1 MKPLLTIARL
11 VLLSIGLLLPALV
24 QAESLE
30 TQLDQYLQLTNDNP
44 AKATEL
50 ILQLEKQL
58 ASDTPALTRAR
69 IWSYLSSDY
78 LHRDDYAKAQQYID
92 LSLELAEQSQSDDIR
107 TEALADQLALYQK
120 QHLPGKARAIMP
132 QLQEAL
138 AGAHVERIRYY
149 AANSLGFFLQTED
162 RYDEA
167 LQAFYQAYAAIE
179 NSTHPR
185 TPLRKIILQNAIAS
199 LNTSLAQY
207 QKADEALQNNL
218 RQAQADKS
226 LNSLL
231 PDIYLRMGANF
242 ASTQNWADAE
252 QANQQGLHWS
262 QQLNNQ
268 WAAATFLNNLG
279 DLRLKQSQYAE
290 AEPLFVEAKKLAEQN
305 NDRLMVLTAE
315 FNLGFIQV
323 KQGKHADGLTRMS
336 TVVAKARELELAD
349 TELLTYVSEL
359 ADAYGHAGAHADEAR
374 LLREYNTLSQNIF
387 KQDRDQEVSALQ
399 EAFSAKEKAKQIE
412 SLKQQN
418 ALNTA
423 QLAQKELQQRVIL
436 LIGLVVLLASTLLYL
451 LYRKVRDANQQLQH
465 ANDQLAYNS
474 LHDPLTGLLNR
485 RSLHE
490 FMQKRTEQGER
501 RQLPTATTDGFILL
515 DIDYFKHINDHHGH
529 AAGDLVL
536 IEVGQRL
543 KQLTRPGDMVL
554 RWGGEEFLIVL
565 RNINQT
571 ALTNFTNRVLQVIGS
586 EPVSY
591 ENSKI
596 PVTASAGFLTLP
608 FAGLDEAELN
618 WEKALKLAD
627 MALYLGKVHG
637 RNRGYGLVDLHRPY
651 HELKTQLE
659 TDLSLPIEQGTLEIT
674 LVLGPPQ
681 HSEQD

>member
-11 VLLSIGLLLPALV
+11 VLFSIGILLPALV
-24 QAESLE
+24 HAESLE
-30 TQLDQYLQLTNDNP
+30 KQLDQYLLLNNENP
-44 AKATEL
+44 AKASAL
-50 ILQLEKQL
+50 VLQLENQL
-58 ASDTPALTRAR
+58 TPDTPALTRAR
-69 IWSYLSSDY
+69 LWSYLSSDY
-78 LHRDDYAKAQQYID
+78 SHKNDFAKTQHYID

-107 TEALADQLALYQK
+107 AEALADQLALYQK
-120 QHLPGKARAIMP
+120 QHLQGKARAILP

-185 TPLRKIILQNAIAS
+185 TPIRKIIIQNAIAA

-207 QKADEALQNNL
+207 QKADETLKNNL
-218 RQAQADKS
+218 RQALADKN
-226 LNSLL
+226 LNFML
-231 PDIYLRMGANF
+231 PDIYLRMGVNF
-242 ASTQNWADAE
+242 ASTQNWAEAE
-252 QANQQGLHWS
+252 QANQQGLQWAR
-262 QQLNNQ
+262 QLNNEGFT
-268 WAAATFLNNLG
+268 AIFLNNLG
-279 DLRLKQSQYAE
+279 DLRLKQNKYAE
-290 AEPLFVEAKKLAEQN
+290 AEPLFVESKQLAEQK
-305 NDRLMVLTAE
+305 NDRLMILTAE

-323 KQGKHADGLTRMS
+323 KQGNHTDGLKRMS
-336 TVVAKARELELAD
+336 AVVVKARELELAD
-349 TELLTYVSEL
+349 TELLTYVAEL

-374 LLREYNTLSQNIF
+374 VLREHNRLSQNIF

-412 SLKQQN
+412 SLEQQN
-418 ALNTA
+418 KLSSA
-423 QLAQKELQQRVIL
+423 QLAQKELQQRVML

-451 LYRKVRDANQQLQH
+451 LYRKVRDANQRLKH
-465 ANDQLAYNS
+465 ANEQLAYNS

-515 DIDYFKHINDHHGH
+515 DVDYFKHINDHHGH
-529 AAGDLVL
+529 AAGDAVL
-536 IEVGQRL
+536 IEIGRRL
-543 KQLTRPGDMVL
+543 KQLTRQGDMVL

-565 RNINQT
+565 RNLNQT
-571 ALTNFTNRVLQVIGS
+571 ALTNFTNRALQVIGS
-586 EPVSY
+586 EPILY
-591 ENSKI
+591 EKTSI
-596 PVTASAGFLTLP
+596 AVTASAGFLTLP
-608 FAGLDEAELN
+608 FGGVDEHELN

-627 MALYLGKVHG
+627 MALYMGKVHG
-637 RNRGYGLVDLHRPY
+637 RNRGYGLVALHRPY
-651 HELKTQLE
+651 QELQAQLE
-659 TDLSLPIEQGTLEIT
+659 TDLSLPIEQGHLEIT

-681 HSEQD
+681 N